1 MTVDYPFSLA
11 QLAHILSVLE
21 NERRNP
27 NTKRNA
33 IKAIE
38 RNAAQIGLTAEDV
51 FDAADG
57 LLSGRLS
64 AAEWRAALR
73 DEGCGPASFVTEA
86 PAEPAPD
93 DAADEPA
100 QAYIMPNAG
109 PLAVAQS
116 GTGDDA
122 ATDVAEAAEDAPVA
136 ATAAVAANPD
146 TTGTR
151 VGLKEQLLAACQAAE
166 HWLQAELDRP
176 GETQPDEILRVLR
189 AAIERAEGQRKARE
203 THQPRQSRRTDRRR
217 TRKQQG
223 GHADRDAAPAG
234 GGHHRADHGRH
245 RLAGAHLRGSLRRRA
260 EKEAR
265 PDRHLGEARRR
276 RARLPS
282 RPADGAM
289 PAPTRGN
296 GPRAGFEGADP
307 PAKYG

>member
-1 MTVDYPFSLA
+1 MTVEYPFSLA
-11 QLAHILSVLE
+11 QLAQILSALE

-64 AAEWRAALR
+64 AAEWRAQLR

-116 GTGDDA
+116 GTGGTGDDA

-136 ATAAVAANPD
+136 ATAAVAANPA
-146 TTGTR
+146 TTETQLGA
-151 VGLKEQLLAACQAAE
+151 KQQLLAACQAAE

-176 GETQPDEILRVLR
+176 GETRPDEILRVLR

-203 THQPRQSRRTDRRR
+203 TRQPGQSRHSNRRPR
-217 TRKQQG
+217 ESSKEAMLIEMLRRPEGATIAQIM
-223 GHADRDAAPAG
+223 AATGWQAHTCRG
-234 GGHHRADHGRH
+234 AF
-245 RLAGAHLRGSLRRRA
+245 AGALKKKRGLTVTS
-260 EKEAR
+260 EKR
-265 PDRHLGEARRR
+265 DRGERVYRI
-276 RARLPS
+276 
-282 RPADGAM
+282 
-289 PAPTRGN
+289 
-296 GPRAGFEGADP
+296 AG
-307 PAKYG
+307 